1 MDEVLNITLVGNNG
15 TTKKKSGEAD
25 LDLTKKGLSIG
36 QSLQEDGMVCGL
48 PLKSEIR

>member
-1 MDEVLNITLVGNNG
+1 MFIQEVRSIRIDTRGVFTWTRYLINIALVGNTG

-36 QSLQEDGMVCGL
+36 
-48 PLKSEIR
+48 